1 MTLPAAPR
9 AADHSSVASRFTRT
23 TGHPPR
29 APLPVHRSLAHG
41 ACWEWQLTIPLGG
54 AEEPGERAS
63 VVLGPGVRDGPQ
75 GPRVDGRQAD
85 PPQAVRGHGIIVG
98 PFNPHIAQVQVVAGL
113 GLHVLHV
120 LLAEQTR

>member
-23 TGHPPR
+23 PGHPPR

-54 AEEPGERAS
+54 AEEPGERD
-63 VVLGPGVRDGPQ
+63 GQTQPGEGAWISRLTNAGAAAIYDGP
-75 GPRVDGRQAD
+75 AD
-85 PPQAVRGHGIIVG
+85 
-98 PFNPHIAQVQVVAGL
+98 
-113 GLHVLHV
+113 
-120 LLAEQTR
+120 LLARCPRGWRAAPAS